1 MGQGGGILNLEV
13 DMGGLKI
20 KNPVMVASGTF
31 GFGKEYS
38 EYINLNSLGAIM
50 VKGLTVKPRAGNPP
64 PRIYETPSGM
74 LNSVGLQNPGIEAF
88 IKEELPFLRE
98 YNVAVIANIA
108 GESVEEFVYM
118 AEKLNVDGIH
128 AIELNVSCPNVKE
141 GGMAFGIKPECI
153 YEITREVK
161 RSAYKPVIVKLTP
174 NVGDISICAK
184 AAEDGGADAISLI
197 NTITGMAID
206 IKTRKPVFKNV
217 FAGLSGPAIKPIA
230 LKLVYEA
237 AKAVLI
243 PVIGMGGIK
252 SAEDAIEFMIA
263 GAKAVAVGTYN
274 FVNPYCTM
282 EIIDGIKKYMAE
294 NNIEDI
300 NEIIGSLEI
309 N

>member
-1 MGQGGGILNLEV
+1 MNLEV
-13 DMGGLKI
+13 NVGKLKL

-38 EYINLNSLGAIM
+38 EYINLDFLGAIV
-50 VKGLTVKPRAGNPP
+50 VKGLTIKPRGGNPP
-64 PRIYETPSGM
+64 PRIYETPSGI
-74 LNSVGLQNPGIEAF
+74 LNSVGLQNPGIDAF
-88 IKEELPFLRE
+88 IEDELPFLKD
-98 YNVAVIANIA
+98 YDVAVIANIA

-118 AEKLNVDGIH
+118 AKKLDIDGIH

-141 GGMAFGIKPECI
+141 GGMAFGVKPECI
-153 YEITREVK
+153 YEITKKVK
-161 RSAYKPVIVKLTP
+161 ESTNKQVIVKLTP
-174 NVGDISICAK
+174 NVVDISVCAK
-184 AAEDGGADAISLI
+184 AAQNGGADAISLI

-206 IKTRKPVFKNV
+206 IKSRKPIFKNV

-237 AKAVLI
+237 VKAVTI

-294 NNIEDI
+294 NSIRDI
-300 NEIIGSLEI
+300 NEIIGSLNI

>member
-1 MGQGGGILNLEV
+1 MNLEV
-13 DMGGLKI
+13 DIGGLKI

-38 EYINLNSLGAIM
+38 QYINLNSLGAIM
-50 VKGLTVKPRAGNPP
+50 VKGLTIKPREGNPP
-64 PRIYETPSGM
+64 PRIYETPSGI
-74 LNSVGLQNPGIEAF
+74 LNSVGLQNPGIDAF
-88 IKEELPFLRE
+88 IKDELPFLKD
-98 YNVAVIANIA
+98 YDIAVIANIA

-118 AEKLNVDGIH
+118 AEKLNIDGIH

-141 GGMAFGIKPECI
+141 GGMAFGVKPECI
-153 YEITREVK
+153 YEITKKVK
-161 RSAYKPVIVKLTP
+161 DSTSKPVIVKLTP
-174 NVGDISICAK
+174 NVGDISVCAI
-184 AAEDGGADAISLI
+184 ASQDGGADAISLI

-237 AKAVLI
+237 AKAVKI

-263 GAKAVAVGTYN
+263 GAKAVAIGTYN

-282 EIIDGIKKYMAE
+282 DIIDGIKKYMAI
-294 NNIEDI
+294 NNIKTV
-300 NEIIGSLEI
+300 NEIIGSLKI